1 MRKYALKLLKFEKLN
16 NIPIIKVLNGARI
29 AVFDLR
35 FAKIL
40 KSVIKNAKYQDGSG
54 IIYINKAKYMRIYLI
69 ENAY

>member
-1 MRKYALKLLKFEKLN
+1 MRKYELKLLKFEKLN

-40 KSVIKNAKYQDGSG
+40 KSVIKNAKY
-54 IIYINKAKYMRIYLI
+54 
-69 ENAY
+69 